1 MRSVKSTT
9 LRNLLMAFC
18 LQLLACSFLRAQDNS
33 PYSRYGLG
41 DLTPGTN
48 IINRGMGSF
57 SAGYSDPLSINFNNP
72 ASYSAFL
79 SYIEERSKK
88 AASGRVLFDVGMNFD
103 GHTLRE
109 GSSPEKFTSNNA
121 LFSYMQIGVPLKKNW
136 GLNFGLRQLSRISY
150 KINRTERLYDPI
162 TGLPIDSALT
172 EFSGDGGA
180 FLATTGTGF
189 AIKNFSFGINFGY
202 LFGKKQYS
210 TKRAFLNDTVAYNS
224 SNHNT
229 QTSFGN
235 IYTNAGIQYKIDLS
249 NKLLLSLG
257 AYGNLKQ
264 NVNAKQDILRQTFTR
279 TQSGD
284 VQLDS
289 VFEQKNIEGKII
301 YPSGFGLGFV
311 LQKKPDL
318 KNNKY
323 GAWLLGVDYVKSN
336 WNEYRFYGTAD
347 SVSNSWELRFGGQIR
362 PEPKKNYFSNVSYRL
377 GFDVGQ
383 DYIHVENKLPVWGLS
398 FGMGLPI
405 ANYNQ
410 LARGQVTI
418 INVAIEYAKRGNND
432 NLIKDNFFRVSIG
445 LSLSDLWFGKHKYE

>member
-9 LRNLLMAFC
+9 LRNLLMACC
-18 LQLLACSFLRAQDNS
+18 LQLLTCSFLHAQDNS

-88 AASGRVLFDVGMNFD
+88 ATSGRVLFDVGMNFD

-109 GSSPEKFTSNNA
+109 GSSPEKFTSSNA

-136 GLNFGLRQLSRISY
+136 GLNFGLRQLSRIGY
-150 KINRTERLYDPI
+150 KINRTERLYDPV
-162 TGLPIDSALT
+162 TGLPIDSSLT
-172 EFSGDGGA
+172 EFAGDGGA

-189 AIKNFSFGINFGY
+189 AIKKFSFGINFGY

-249 NKLLLSLG
+249 KKLLLSLG

-264 NVNAKQDILRQTFTR
+264 NLNAQQDVLRQTFIR
-279 TQSGD
+279 TSSGD

-289 VFEQKNIEGKII
+289 VFEQKSIKGKII
-301 YPSGFGLGFV
+301 YPSGYGLGFV

-318 KNNKY
+318 QNNKY
-323 GAWLLGVDYVKSN
+323 GAWLLGLDYVKNN
-336 WNEYRFYGTAD
+336 WSEYRFYGAAD
-347 SVSNSWELRFGGQIR
+347 SVRDSWELRFGGQIR
-362 PEPKKNYFSNVSYRL
+362 PEPKKNYLSNVSYRL
-377 GFDVGQ
+377 GFKVGQ
-383 DYIHVENKLPVWGLS
+383 DYIHVGNKLPVWGLS
-398 FGMGLPI
+398 FGMGLPL

-410 LARGQVTI
+410 LARGQVSI
-418 INVAIEYAKRGNND
+418 INVSIEYSKRGNNND
-432 NLIKDNFFRVSIG
+432 LLKDNFFRVSVG

>member
-9 LRNLLMAFC
+9 LRNLLIAFN
-18 LQLLACSFLRAQDNS
+18 LQLLACSFLHAQDNS

-41 DLTPGTN
+41 DLTPSTN

-88 AASGRVLFDVGMNFD
+88 AASARVLFDVGMNFD

-109 GSSPEKFTSNNA
+109 GSSPDKFTSSNA
-121 LFSYMQIGVPLKKNW
+121 LFSYMQIGIPLKKNW
-136 GLNFGLRQLSRISY
+136 GLNFGLRQLSRIGY
-150 KINRTERLYDPI
+150 KINRTERLFDPI
-162 TGLPIDSALT
+162 TGLPIDSTLT
-172 EFSGDGGA
+172 EFSGDGGT

-249 NKLLLSLG
+249 KNLLLSLC

-264 NVNAKQDILRQTFTR
+264 NVNAEQDVLRQTFTR

-289 VFEQKNIEGKII
+289 VFEQKNIKGKII

-311 LQKKPDL
+311 LQKKTDL

-323 GAWLLGVDYVKSN
+323 GAWLLGVDYVKNN
-336 WNEYRFYGTAD
+336 WSEYRFYGSAD
-347 SVSNSWELRFGGQIR
+347 SVSDSWELRFGGQIR

-377 GFDVGQ
+377 GFEVGQ
-383 DYIHVENKLPVWGLS
+383 DYIHVENKLPIWGLS

-405 ANYNQ
+405 GNYNQ

-418 INVAIEYAKRGNND
+418 INIAVEYAKRGNNN
-432 NLIKDNFFRVSIG
+432 NLLKDNFFRISVG